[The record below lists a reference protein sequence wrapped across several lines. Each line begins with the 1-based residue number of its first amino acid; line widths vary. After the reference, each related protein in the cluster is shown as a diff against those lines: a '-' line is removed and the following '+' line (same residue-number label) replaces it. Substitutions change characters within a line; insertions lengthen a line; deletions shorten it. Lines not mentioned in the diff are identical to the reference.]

1 MPGGC
6 CYGNASAIA
15 MIGHSCLINW
25 FFNASWFVRTLKEQA
40 HGKWKINGF
49 LFPSLFP
56 LYFFLSVSLSLFSVV
71 LLLLVKLFPYVLRS
85 VVMVFWIMIGS
96 WRLLWMG
103 EVGWER
109 LVIWNAKGMS
119 LFMAAFCEQLLRQ
132 TRNLMSCEYYEF
144 LKQVRASYNITL
156 LCIFILEI
164 YWDQLWLESR
174 AFISEPPL
182 VFIKTSYAWALSI
195 WSF

>member
-1 MPGGC
+1 
-6 CYGNASAIA
+6 

-49 LFPSLFP
+49 LFPSLSP
-56 LYFFLSVSLSLFSVV
+56 LLLSLSLTFSVI
-71 LLLLVKLFPYVLRS
+71 LLPLVKLFPHVLRS

-96 WRLLWMG
+96 WRLPWMG

-132 TRNLMSCEYYEF
+132 TQNLMSCEYYEF
-144 LKQVRASYNITL
+144 LKQARASYNITL

-164 YWDQLWLESR
+164 YWDQLWLESQ

-182 VFIKTSYAWALSI
+182 VFIKTS
-195 WSF
+195 